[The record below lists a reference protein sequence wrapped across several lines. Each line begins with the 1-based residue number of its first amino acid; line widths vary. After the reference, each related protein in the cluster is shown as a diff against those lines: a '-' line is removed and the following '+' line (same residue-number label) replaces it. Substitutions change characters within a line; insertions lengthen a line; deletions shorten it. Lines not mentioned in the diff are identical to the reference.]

1 MKNIDQ
7 LKSIIKKKLSSS
19 IKIDKLLV
27 IDETYKH
34 LNHKFHS
41 KEKYHIIIEI
51 HSSELKRKSKLN
63 SSRLIYRLLDY
74 EIKKFIHSLQLK
86 IY

>member
-7 LKSIIKKKLSSS
+7 LTSIIKKKLSNS
-19 IKIDKLLV
+19 IKIEKIFI
-27 IDETYKH
+27 IDETFKH

-41 KEKYHIIIEI
+41 NGKYHIIIEI
-51 HSSELKRKSKLN
+51 YSSELKKKSKLN
-63 SSRLIYRLLDY
+63 SSRLIYGLLDY
-74 EIKKFIHSLQLK
+74 EIKNFIHSLQLK